1 MQKKEPA
8 PRPSLLL
15 GQGAGGEVYASIKVG
30 DRLVIPVCKAWELKQ
45 CASLMEMIARPPM
58 CYLCKYFCPVPS
70 VTVRPFLSMLYSD
83 RFCRKSGTGLYIN
96 QLLALHVR

>member
-30 DRLVIPVCKAWELKQ
+30 DRLVVPVCKAWELIQ
-45 CASLMEMIARPPM
+45 CASLMEVRARPQM
-58 CYLCKYFCPVPS
+58 RYLCKFFVRFLPSQSVHFCKCCIQTGS
-70 VTVRPFLSMLYSD
+70 VEKVGQSCT
-83 RFCRKSGTGLYIN
+83 
-96 QLLALHVR
+96 